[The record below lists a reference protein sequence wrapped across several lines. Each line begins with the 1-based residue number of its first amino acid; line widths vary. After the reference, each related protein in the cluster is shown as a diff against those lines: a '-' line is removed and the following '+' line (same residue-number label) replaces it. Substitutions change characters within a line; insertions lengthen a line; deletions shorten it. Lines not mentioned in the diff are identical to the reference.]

1 MKKRMK
7 MWAVMAGL
15 AVLAAGCGGLSHD
28 AKPQDGTVRVGL
40 VQLVEHP
47 ALDAAERGMTDAL
60 TAAFPAGK
68 IEIIHRNAQGDQGNL
83 QSIAQSYISGGVQL
97 IGAVS
102 TPAAQAMAN
111 QTTEIPIVGTA
122 ISDYVA
128 AKLVKSNDAP
138 GTNVTGTTD
147 RTDEQLQVELLQAL
161 FPQAKRI
168 GVLYNSGEINS
179 QLQVESLRTAAAAA
193 GLTLVE
199 GTVSNVNDVAQVAQ
213 SLLEGVD
220 AVYIPTDNVMA
231 AALPTLTALADQ
243 KNIPVVGAAAT
254 FVADGAVAA
263 LSVDYYRLGYQA
275 GEMAVAILK
284 GEAKPETLPI
294 ATQEE
299 WQVVVR
305 KDKAAALG
313 VTVPEKWQ
321 ARVQWQE

>member
-7 MWAVMAGL
+7 MWALMAGL
-15 AVLAAGCGGLSHD
+15 AVLAAGCGGMSQET
-28 AKPQDGTVRVGL
+28 KPQSDAVRVGI

-47 ALDAAERGMTDAL
+47 ALDAAEQGMTDAL
-60 TAAFPAGK
+60 NQAFPDGK
-68 IEIIHRNAQGDQGNL
+68 IEILHRNAQGDQGNL

-111 QTTEIPIVGTA
+111 RTTEIPIVGTA

-128 AKLVKSNDAP
+128 AKLVNSNEAP

-147 RTDEQLQVELLQAL
+147 RTSEQLQVELLQAL

-179 QLQVESLRTAAAAA
+179 QLQVESLRAASEAA
-193 GLTLVE
+193 GLTLTE
-199 GTVSNVNDVAQVAQ
+199 GTVSNVNDVSQVAQ
-213 SLLEGVD
+213 SLLERVD
-220 AVYIPTDNVMA
+220 VVYVPTDNVLA
-231 AALPTLTALADQ
+231 AAMPTLTALADERE
-243 KNIPVVGAAAT
+243 IPVIGAAAS

-263 LSVDYYRLGYQA
+263 LSVDYYQLGYRA
-275 GEMAVAILK
+275 GEMAAAILK
-284 GEAKPETLPI
+284 GEAEPETTAI
-294 ATQEE
+294 TSQEE
-299 WQVVVR
+299 WQVVIR

-321 ARVQWQE
+321 ARVQWQ